1 MAVSVALDHMPP
13 TNTAT
18 GRSPQRPCQG
28 QIPHALDHVARHFT
42 SVRSKERSLQ
52 TNLALLLVEVRYVT
66 SSHCAWVCLQR
77 SNSPSSLIP
86 TALPTFGV
94 CCVD

>member
-52 TNLALLLVEVRYVT
+52 TNLALLLVEVRYVLSLRLGLLTTVQLPVFFNTYCT
-66 SSHCAWVCLQR
+66 SNIWGLLC
-77 SNSPSSLIP
+77 
-86 TALPTFGV
+86 
-94 CCVD
+94 